1 MRNSLLWVTATCAL
15 MAGCS
20 GGNQTPTS
28 SGIPGPALPGAS
40 AASVN
45 LGSTFV
51 KGDLTQTASAKYSLS
66 IDPGTLSASI
76 QLVQS
81 RNAQK
86 NDDLYDLSVDAFFG
100 PGSIVVDSINGDG
113 TTIDVGLK
121 VTHPFNAPS
130 NLSGPA
136 TAGNRADLGV
146 ATRLLFLA
154 EAPGG
159 SPTYFA
165 GTDDVVT
172 NTGLLSNADGFLN
185 PGGMIDATGLTANA
199 FPFKNVVDEVA
210 DNRIGI
216 SNGGSPTGNYSP
228 TDGWTQSTM
237 GAGNNGWT
245 GYGVLHQGQS
255 AIVTASFDVAALN
268 AAGGYQLDVSPIVH
282 YNDPRQGANA
292 ATKRANRLPPA
303 TPDSTKF
310 GYRMPHGAFD
320 IESVR
325 DLGETG
331 GLIANAITATDVRF
345 HVVDWDARATES
357 AETNLSLDPVM
368 SNVAQGE
375 SGVPTVEVDVPGVIS
390 SPVTLTLSDDDSG
403 VGGDVDQ
410 DSGAAGDAL
419 FYSGTL
425 TNTGTGQSTSGET
438 AWGLLK
444 ASDIEANAS
453 FNDGW
458 RFALNPSLAP
468 LTSGIPEPI
477 VYQAFPLD
485 IYREN
490 AAPTA
495 SSTTVS
501 ASVGNGGNSSVTVT
515 GLSDL
520 DQDVVDVLVD
530 WDDNGTYTLS
540 GSYSFP
546 YTSPITL
553 NSPITYTYSGPGTD
567 TRNLPVRFSDGPSQT
582 DVTPTPTFVVTPCAA
597 DGLVSSAIT
606 DMPFFFNSQWGTS
619 LAPTQNTAENR
630 MPGDWAVMR
639 AGTTNALRGVVHQRL
654 HVPPVVEYAEIHRNT
669 AAFGQASTQ
678 TVMTSFGTQMF
689 GQHIHQLEVDS
700 TNRVLFAHKT
710 GDTTQGAPA
719 STIYPAGT
727 GAAADIKYFD
737 YSGAVVP
744 WASVQTISTGG
755 NRVVAMALD
764 QSDNVWMIDTNN
776 ILHKYL
782 KTSAYAEDTSGG
794 LPLDLKGAP
803 YNLTLSGAGA
813 TDCRIHDFLI
823 DWRTNATL
831 ILYQTREAAGSPGN
845 GYVLRLDCDLSKPA
859 TVAGNPNPLRFILSD
874 STTQSY
880 PVDITID
887 QINTSG
893 AAAPSLQTSQ
903 QILISGTTASAAL
916 PDWYIIDTNL
926 FTRFSRDVAPFGLSS
941 TYGCKMVVNVHNNL
955 QHSWGNSAGGAAV
968 AYAYYYKHGEA
979 LSGTN
984 GSPPG
989 WQ

>member
-15 MAGCS
+15 MAGCA

-28 SGIPGPALPGAS
+28 SGIPGPALPGAA

-66 IDPGTLSASI
+66 LDPGTLSASI

-121 VTHPFNAPS
+121 VTHPFNAPT

-199 FPFKNVVDEVA
+199 FPFKSVVDEVA

-216 SNGGSPTGNYSP
+216 SNGGSPTGNFSP
-228 TDGWTQSTM
+228 TDGWTQSSM
-237 GAGNNGWT
+237 GTGNNGWT

-268 AAGGYQLDVSPIVH
+268 AAGGYQLDVTPIVH

-303 TPDSTKF
+303 TPDSTRF

-320 IESVR
+320 IESVT

-331 GLIANAITATDVRF
+331 GLVANTITATDVRF
-345 HVVDWDARATES
+345 HIVDWDARATES
-357 AETNLSLDPVM
+357 AETDLSLDPVM

-375 SGVPTVEVDVPGVIS
+375 SGIPTVEVDIPGVIS
-390 SPVTLTLSDDDSG
+390 SPTALNVSDDDSG

-419 FYSGTL
+419 YFSGTL
-425 TNTGTGQSTSGET
+425 TNTGSGQNNNGEVVV
-438 AWGLLK
+438 GLLK
-444 ASDIEANAS
+444 ASDVEANAS

-477 VYQAFPLD
+477 VYQAFQVELGPD
-485 IYREN
+485 SDP
-490 AAPTA
+490 PTY
-495 SSTTVS
+495 T
-501 ASVGNGGNSSVTVT
+501 SVNVPAVAGNGGTIAIAINGLADNESDPLTVE
-515 GLSDL
+515 
-520 DQDVVDVLVD
+520 VD
-530 WDDNGTYTLS
+530 WDNNGTYD
-540 GSYSFP
+540 SYGP
-546 YTSPITL
+546 YNSPYANPINLT
-553 NSPITYTYSGPGTD
+553 SPITYTYAGPGVD
-567 TRNLPVRFSDGPSQT
+567 TRSLPIRFKDAVNTTQ
-582 DVTPTPTFVVTPCAA
+582 VTPTPSFVVDSCPGGVISDTLYLYSPWYFASNISLSVTGYDSGNLA
-597 DGLVSSAIT
+597 SNILFG
-606 DMPFFFNSQWGTS
+606 DMATLRQPIS
-619 LAPTQNTAENR
+619 NTNR
-630 MPGDWAVMR
+630 GIIFQQ
-639 AGTTNALRGVVHQRL
+639 LK
-654 HVPPVVEYAEIHRNT
+654 VPPAVSPASEIRRNRLDGT
-669 AAFGQASTQ
+669 ADIL
-678 TVMTSFGTQMF
+678 MTSFGANLLGRHM
-689 GQHIHQLEVDS
+689 HQLEVDS
-700 TNRVLFAHKT
+700 TNRVFFTLKT
-710 GDTTQGAPA
+710 SDVTQNAAAP
-719 STIYPAGT
+719 SSVYPAAT
-727 GAAADIKYFD
+727 GASANIFYFD
-737 YSGAVVP
+737 YSGAAVP
-744 WASVQTISTGG
+744 FGSVQTISTSAS
-755 NRVVAMALD
+755 RPVALALD
-764 QSDNVWMIDTNN
+764 QSDDLYMIDTDHF
-776 ILHKYL
+776 LRKYS
-782 KTSAYAEDTSGG
+782 KTGGYAEVTSGG
-794 LPLDLKGAP
+794 FPLDLKAAP
-803 YNLTLSGAGA
+803 WNIDPNVVGTANEK
-813 TDCRIHDFLI
+813 IHDFVI
-823 DWRTNATL
+823 DWATQTYY
-831 ILYQTREAAGSPGN
+831 ILAQTQESAASPGN
-845 GYVLRLDCDLSKPA
+845 GYVYRINCDMSYSA
-859 TVAGNPNPLRFILSD
+859 TVGGNANPRRMILTDNTVQNVSADILIDQLNPLNSVVPGSRQIVVIGNTASTAVPDVTVLNTNLTILGTNDISGFKAVNGTISIDNRFIY
-874 STTQSY
+874 TWPGT
-880 PVDITID
+880 
-887 QINTSG
+887 G
-893 AAAPSLQTSQ
+893 AYIYFQAFGP
-903 QILISGTTASAAL
+903 
-916 PDWYIIDTNL
+916 PD
-926 FTRFSRDVAPFGLSS
+926 
-941 TYGCKMVVNVHNNL
+941 
-955 QHSWGNSAGGAAV
+955 
-968 AYAYYYKHGEA
+968 
-979 LSGTN
+979 
-984 GSPPG
+984 G